1 MPPIPVP
8 DARDAVSR
16 PSLIV
21 FDVNETLSDMS
32 PLAARFE
39 AVGAPPGLAATWF
52 AALLRDGFVLTALG
66 TNEPFA
72 EIARESLK
80 VALHGA
86 VGGSV
91 DEAVAH
97 VLAGLPELDVH
108 PDVAQGVA
116 ALAGLGITLVTLSNG
131 AASVADT
138 LLTRAGIRGRFSDL
152 LSVDDASVWKPGA
165 EAYEHALRRCETG
178 ADRAMLVA
186 CHPWDLEGA
195 HRAGLAT
202 AWVNR
207 AGGPF
212 PGYFAPPDVEV
223 SSLVDLADR
232 LR

>member
-1 MPPIPVP
+1 MTSPPDSDTRGGAP
-8 DARDAVSR
+8 R
-16 PSLIV
+16 PSLMV

-39 AVGAPPGLAATWF
+39 AVGAPPGLASTWF
-52 AALLRDGFVLTALG
+52 AALLRDGFALTALG
-66 TNEPFA
+66 TSEPFA
-72 EIARESLK
+72 LMARESLQ
-80 VALHGA
+80 VALHG
-86 VGGSV
+86 VVEGSV
-91 DEAVAH
+91 GEAVDH

-108 PDVAQGVA
+108 PDVPEGIA
-116 ALAGLGITLVTLSNG
+116 ALAGQGIVMVTLSNG

-138 LLTRAGIRGRFSDL
+138 LLTRAGIRGQFADL
-152 LSVDDASVWKPGA
+152 LSVEDADVWKPA
-165 EAYEHALRRCETG
+165 AAAYEHALHRCETT

-207 AGGPF
+207 SGGPF
-212 PGYFAPPDVEV
+212 PGYFTPPDLEV
-223 SSLVDLADR
+223 DSLVDLADR